1 MRLSPVVW
9 IERHA
14 TLLAVGLVV
23 LATLRIVSTYP
34 VFNHTVDEPAHLAC
48 GIQWYDQGTYSLE
61 PHHPPLARIAMA
73 LGPFLMGRRATGQAD
88 MYKEGATILYGDGH
102 YERNLTLARL
112 GILPFFWIACLVLY
126 GGTRAWLGEVVAVV
140 AVFLYSF
147 VPTVLA
153 HAGLATNDMA
163 LSAMLAASFVTGLMW
178 IQRPDT
184 RCSIWFGACTGLAVI
199 AKFSIFLFLPVC
211 FTAALLVY
219 LAVARPSWQFVA
231 GVVRRVVVPLLLAIG
246 VALVVIWA
254 GYRFS
259 VGKVDFAEITLPFP
273 QLFNGVRAVMAH
285 NSAGH
290 ASYLLGE
297 RSKFGWWYYFPVVF
311 SVKTPLAFLG
321 LLFTGIGVSLIKA
334 NRTRPGYWLPLVF
347 SLSIFLVSLSSHINI
362 GVRHILPVYL
372 GFSVTAAIG
381 AVWLYERAATVRWV
395 GWMAGGLV
403 LWYGA
408 TSLASHPDYIPY
420 TNLLAGDRPERILV
434 DSDLDWGQDMN
445 RLAKRLREL
454 GVRQVAFNPLIV
466 GELEAY
472 HGFPT
477 ITLMQPTRPT
487 AGWNAASLT
496 VMLAGRLGLGDQFPN
511 AKLWTTGVPPT
522 ERVGK
527 TTYLWY
533 VANPEDYWRKP

>member
-1 MRLSPVVW
+1 MSKKHRSVENAPGSEGAPVSPW
-9 IERHA
+9 YGSSGTA

-23 LATLRIVSTYP
+23 LATLRIVATYP

-48 GIQWYDQGTYSLE
+48 GIQWYDQGTYTLE

-112 GILPFFWIACLVLY
+112 GIMPFFWIACLVLY

-184 RCSIWFGACTGLAVI
+184 RRSIWFGACTGLAVI

-211 FTAALLVY
+211 VAAALLGY
-219 LAVARPSWQFVA
+219 LVAFRPSGRFVA
-231 GVVRRVVVPLLLAIG
+231 GVARRAVVPLLLAIG

-259 VGKVDFAEITLPFP
+259 VGKVDFAAITLPFP

-297 RSKFGWWYYFPVVF
+297 RSKFRVV
-311 SVKTPLAFLG
+311 V
-321 LLFTGIGVSLIKA
+321 LLSRCVLREDPTGIS
-334 NRTRPGYWLPLVF
+334 RTA
-347 SLSIFLVSLSSHINI
+347 
-362 GVRHILPVYL
+362 VYRNWRFPDV
-372 GFSVTAAIG
+372 GQPHTA
-381 AVWLYERAATVRWV
+381 R
-395 GWMAGGLV
+395 
-403 LWYGA
+403 
-408 TSLASHPDYIPY
+408 
-420 TNLLAGDRPERILV
+420 LLADPDIFPEHFSGFAFQSDQYRP
-434 DSDLDWGQDMN
+434 
-445 RLAKRLREL
+445 
-454 GVRQVAFNPLIV
+454 
-466 GELEAY
+466 
-472 HGFPT
+472 
-477 ITLMQPTRPT
+477 
-487 AGWNAASLT
+487 
-496 VMLAGRLGLGDQFPN
+496 
-511 AKLWTTGVPPT
+511 
-522 ERVGK
+522 
-527 TTYLWY
+527 
-533 VANPEDYWRKP
+533 